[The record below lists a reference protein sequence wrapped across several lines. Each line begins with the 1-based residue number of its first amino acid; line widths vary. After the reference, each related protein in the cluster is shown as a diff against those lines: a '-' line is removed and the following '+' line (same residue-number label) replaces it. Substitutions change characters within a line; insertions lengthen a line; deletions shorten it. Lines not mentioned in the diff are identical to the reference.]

1 MNRNR
6 YLVTLLKLVNIF
18 EIVVSVLLIAGVI
31 VSVPDIMK
39 YYFKIITSDAGSSY
53 KIFQNFLSHVLLL
66 VIAIEFVVLMIAHTD
81 TNIIHLIL
89 LVISR
94 KMLVY
99 SDNMLDLLVATIAIA
114 VLFAVRKFL
123 LTGVNMVTD
132 GEGNEY
138 SASIPMKILNKRYGF
153 DIEAGETTTIGGYV
167 TSLLIKNAEEAEVGV
182 IVEDG
187 EYIFQI
193 VKMASGGVI
202 ETVSVERIDE
212 KIKKEEENKNIN
224 KD

>member
-18 EIVVSVLLIAGVI
+18 EIVVSILLIAGVI
-31 VSVPDIMK
+31 VSIPDILK
-39 YYFKIITSDAGSSY
+39 YFFKIITSNAGLSY
-53 KIFQNFLSHVLLL
+53 EIFQNFLSHVLLL

-99 SDNMLDLLVATIAIA
+99 SDTMLDLLIATVAIA

-123 LTGVNMVTD
+123 LTGVNMD
-132 GEGNEY
+132 SIQGEENEY
-138 SASIPMKILNKRYGF
+138 SASTPLKILNKRYGF
-153 DIEAGETTTIGGYV
+153 DIEPGTATTIGGYV
-167 TSLLIKNAEEAEVGV
+167 SALLIKNAEEAEVGV

-187 EYIFQI
+187 DYIFQI
-193 VKMASGGVI
+193 VKMATGGVI
-202 ETVSVERIDE
+202 ETVSIERIDE
-212 KIKKEEENKNIN
+212 KKE
-224 KD
+224 KDK

>member
-6 YLVTLLKLVNIF
+6 YLVTLLKLVNMF
-18 EIVVSVLLIAGVI
+18 EIVVSIMLIAGVI

-39 YYFKIITSDAGSSY
+39 YYFKILTNDAVLSY
-53 KIFQNFLSHVLLL
+53 EIFQNFLSHVLLL

-99 SDNMLDLLVATIAIA
+99 SDTMLDLLIATIAIA

-123 LTGVNMVTD
+123 LTGVNMD
-132 GEGNEY
+132 PEGNENEY
-138 SASIPMKILNKRYGF
+138 SASTPMKVLNKRYGF
-153 DIEAGETTTIGGYV
+153 DIEAGKTTTIGGYV
-167 TSLLIKNAEEAEVGV
+167 AGLLIKNAEEPEVGV
-182 IVEDG
+182 IVDDG

-212 KIKKEEENKNIN
+212 KEEEDKKKDIKK
-224 KD
+224 

>member
-6 YLVTLLKLVNIF
+6 YLVTLLKLVNLF
-18 EIVVSVLLIAGVI
+18 EIVVSIMLIAGVI
-31 VSVPDIMK
+31 ISVPDILK
-39 YYFKIITSDAGSSY
+39 YYLKILTSDATLSY

-81 TNIIHLIL
+81 ANIIHLIL

-99 SDNMLDLLVATIAIA
+99 SDTMIDLLIATIAIA

-123 LTGVNMVTD
+123 LTGVNMDSTT
-132 GEGNEY
+132 NEQNEF
-138 SASIPMKILNKRYGF
+138 SASTPIKILNKKYGF
-153 DIEAGETTTIGGYV
+153 DIDPGDSTTLGGYV
-167 TSLLIKNAEEAEVGV
+167 SALLIKNAEEAEAGV

-187 EYIFQI
+187 HYIFQI
-193 VKMASGGVI
+193 VKMATGGVI
-202 ETVSVERIDE
+202 ETVSVESIDE
-212 KIKKEEENKNIN
+212 KEKKNK
-224 KD
+224 

>member
-6 YLVTLLKLVNIF
+6 YLVTLLKLVNLF
-18 EIVVSVLLIAGVI
+18 EIVVSIMLIAGVI
-31 VSVPDIMK
+31 ISVPDILK
-39 YYFKIITSDAGSSY
+39 YYLKILTSDATLSY

-81 TNIIHLIL
+81 ANIIHLIL

-99 SDNMLDLLVATIAIA
+99 SDTMLDLLIATIAIA

-123 LTGVNMVTD
+123 LTGVNMDSTT
-132 GEGNEY
+132 NEQNEF
-138 SASIPMKILNKRYGF
+138 SASTPIKILNKKYGF
-153 DIEAGETTTIGGYV
+153 DIDPGDSTTLGGYV
-167 TSLLIKNAEEAEVGV
+167 SALLIKNAEEAEAGV

-187 EYIFQI
+187 HYIFQI
-193 VKMASGGVI
+193 VKMATGGVI
-202 ETVSVERIDE
+202 ETVSVESIDE
-212 KIKKEEENKNIN
+212 KEKKNK
-224 KD
+224 

>member
-18 EIVVSVLLIAGVI
+18 EIVVSILLIAGVI
-31 VSVPDIMK
+31 VSIPDILK
-39 YYFKIITSDAGSSY
+39 YYFKIITSNAGLSY
-53 KIFQNFLSHVLLL
+53 EIFQNFLSHVLLL

-81 TNIIHLIL
+81 SNIIHLIL

-99 SDNMLDLLVATIAIA
+99 SDTMLDLLIATVAIA

-123 LTGVNMVTD
+123 LTGVNMD
-132 GEGNEY
+132 SIQGEENEY
-138 SASIPMKILNKRYGF
+138 SASTPLKILNKRYGF
-153 DIEAGETTTIGGYV
+153 DIEPGTSTTIGGYV
-167 TSLLIKNAEEAEVGV
+167 SALLIKNAEEAEVGV

-187 EYIFQI
+187 EYIYQI
-193 VKMASGGVI
+193 VKMATGGVI
-202 ETVSVERIDE
+202 ETVSIE
-212 KIKKEEENKNIN
+212 KIDDKKEKNK
-224 KD
+224 

>member
-6 YLVTLLKLVNIF
+6 YLVTLLKLVNLF
-18 EIVVSVLLIAGVI
+18 EIVVSVMLIAGVVI
-31 VSVPDIMK
+31 SVPDILK
-39 YYFKIITSDAGSSY
+39 YYFKIITSDATLSY

-99 SDNMLDLLVATIAIA
+99 SDTMVDLLIATVAIA

-123 LTGVNMVTD
+123 LTGVSMDSTTN
-132 GEGNEY
+132 EQNEY
-138 SASIPMKILNKRYGF
+138 SASTPIKILNRKYGF
-153 DIEAGETTTIGGYV
+153 DIESGDSTTLGGYV
-167 TSLLIKNAEEAEVGV
+167 SALLIKNAEEADTGV

-187 EYIFQI
+187 NYIFQI
-193 VKMASGGVI
+193 VKMATGGVI
-202 ETVSVERIDE
+202 QIVSVEKIDKWILTYE
-212 KIKKEEENKNIN
+212 I
-224 KD
+224 

>member
-6 YLVTLLKLVNIF
+6 YLVTLLKLVNLF
-18 EIVVSVLLIAGVI
+18 EIVVSIMLIAGVI
-31 VSVPDIMK
+31 ISVPDILK
-39 YYFKIITSDAGSSY
+39 YYLKILTSDATLSY

-81 TNIIHLIL
+81 ANIIHLIL

-99 SDNMLDLLVATIAIA
+99 SDNMVDLLIATIAIA

-123 LTGVNMVTD
+123 LTGVNMDSTT
-132 GEGNEY
+132 NEQNEF
-138 SASIPMKILNKRYGF
+138 SASTPIKILNKKYGF
-153 DIEAGETTTIGGYV
+153 DIDPGDSTTLGGYV
-167 TSLLIKNAEEAEVGV
+167 SALLIKNAEEAEAGV

-187 EYIFQI
+187 NYIFQI
-193 VKMASGGVI
+193 VKMATGGVI
-202 ETVSVERIDE
+202 ETVSVESIDE
-212 KIKKEEENKNIN
+212 KEKKKAL
-224 KD
+224 

>member
-18 EIVVSVLLIAGVI
+18 EIVVSIMLIAGVVI
-31 VSVPDIMK
+31 SVPDILK
-39 YYFKIITSDAGSSY
+39 YYFKIITSDATLSY

-99 SDNMLDLLVATIAIA
+99 SDTMVDLLIATIAIA

-123 LTGVNMVTD
+123 LTGVSMDSTAN
-132 GEGNEY
+132 EQNEY
-138 SASIPMKILNKRYGF
+138 SASTPIKILNRKYGF
-153 DIEAGETTTIGGYV
+153 DIDPGESTTLGGYV
-167 TSLLIKNAEEAEVGV
+167 SALLIKNAEEADTGV

-187 EYIFQI
+187 NYIFQI
-193 VKMASGGVI
+193 VKMATGGVI
-202 ETVSVERIDE
+202 QIISVERID
-212 KIKKEEENKNIN
+212 KKIN
-224 KD
+224 K

>member
-18 EIVVSVLLIAGVI
+18 EIVVSVMLIAGVVI
-31 VSVPDIMK
+31 SVPDILK
-39 YYFKIITSDAGSSY
+39 YYLKIITSDATLSY

-99 SDNMLDLLVATIAIA
+99 SDNMVDLLIATVAIS
-114 VLFAVRKFL
+114 VLFATRKFL
-123 LTGVNMVTD
+123 LTGVNMD
-132 GEGNEY
+132 SYINQNNEF
-138 SASIPMKILNKRYGF
+138 SASTPIKTLNRKYSF
-153 DIEAGETTTIGGYV
+153 DIDPGDPTTLGGYV
-167 TSLLIKNAEEAEVGV
+167 TALLIKNAEEAEAGV

-193 VKMASGGVI
+193 VKMATGGVI
-202 ETVSVERIDE
+202 ETISVEKIDE
-212 KIKKEEENKNIN
+212 KEKK
-224 KD
+224 

>member
-6 YLVTLLKLVNIF
+6 YLVSLLKLVNIF
-18 EIVVSVLLIAGVI
+18 EIVVSVMLIAGVVI
-31 VSVPDIMK
+31 SVPDILK
-39 YYFKIITSDAGSSY
+39 YYLKIITSDATLSY

-99 SDNMLDLLVATIAIA
+99 SDNMVDLLIATVAIS
-114 VLFAVRKFL
+114 VLFATRKFL
-123 LTGVNMVTD
+123 LTGVNMD
-132 GEGNEY
+132 SYINQNNEF
-138 SASIPMKILNKRYGF
+138 SASTPIKTLNKKYSF
-153 DIEAGETTTIGGYV
+153 DIDPGDSTTLGGYV
-167 TSLLIKNAEEAEVGV
+167 TALLIKNAEEAEAGV

-187 EYIFQI
+187 EHIFQI
-193 VKMASGGVI
+193 VKMATGGVI
-202 ETVSVERIDE
+202 ETISVEKIDE
-212 KIKKEEENKNIN
+212 KEKK
-224 KD
+224 

>member
-6 YLVTLLKLVNIF
+6 YLVTILKLVNLF
-18 EIVVSVLLIAGVI
+18 EIVVSIMLIAGVI
-31 VSVPDIMK
+31 ISVPDILK
-39 YYFKIITSDAGSSY
+39 YYLKILTSDATLSY

-81 TNIIHLIL
+81 ANIIHLIL

-99 SDNMLDLLVATIAIA
+99 SDNMVDLLIATIAIA

-123 LTGVNMVTD
+123 LTGVNMDSTT
-132 GEGNEY
+132 NEQNEF
-138 SASIPMKILNKRYGF
+138 SASTPIKILNKKYGF
-153 DIEAGETTTIGGYV
+153 DIDPGDSTTLGGYV
-167 TSLLIKNAEEAEVGV
+167 SALLIKNAEEAEAGV

-187 EYIFQI
+187 NYIFQI
-193 VKMASGGVI
+193 VKMATGGVI
-202 ETVSVERIDE
+202 ETVSVESIDE
-212 KIKKEEENKNIN
+212 KEKKNK
-224 KD
+224 

>member
-6 YLVTLLKLVNIF
+6 YLVTLLKLVNLF
-18 EIVVSVLLIAGVI
+18 EIVVSIMLIAGVI
-31 VSVPDIMK
+31 ISVPDILK
-39 YYFKIITSDAGSSY
+39 YYLKILTSDATLSY

-81 TNIIHLIL
+81 ANIIHLIL

-99 SDNMLDLLVATIAIA
+99 SDNMVDLLIATIAIA

-123 LTGVNMVTD
+123 LTGVNMDSTTNKQ
-132 GEGNEY
+132 NEF
-138 SASIPMKILNKRYGF
+138 SASTPIKILNKKYGF
-153 DIEAGETTTIGGYV
+153 DIDPGDSTTLGGYV
-167 TSLLIKNAEEAEVGV
+167 SALLIKNAEEAEAGV

-187 EYIFQI
+187 NYIFQI
-193 VKMASGGVI
+193 VKMATGGVI
-202 ETVSVERIDE
+202 ETVSVESIDE
-212 KIKKEEENKNIN
+212 KEKKNK
-224 KD
+224 

>member
-18 EIVVSVLLIAGVI
+18 EIVVSIMLIAGVVI
-31 VSVPDIMK
+31 SVPDILK
-39 YYFKIITSDAGSSY
+39 YYFKIITSDATLSY

-99 SDNMLDLLVATIAIA
+99 SDTMVDLLIATIAIA

-123 LTGVNMVTD
+123 LTGVSMDSTAN
-132 GEGNEY
+132 EQNEY
-138 SASIPMKILNKRYGF
+138 SASTPIKILNRKYGF
-153 DIEAGETTTIGGYV
+153 DIDPGESTTLGGYV
-167 TSLLIKNAEEAEVGV
+167 SALLIKNAEEADTGV

-187 EYIFQI
+187 NYIFQI
-193 VKMASGGVI
+193 VKMATGGVI
-202 ETVSVERIDE
+202 QIISVERID
-212 KIKKEEENKNIN
+212 KK
-224 KD
+224 

>member
-6 YLVTLLKLVNIF
+6 YLVTLLKLVNLF
-18 EIVVSVLLIAGVI
+18 EIVVSIMLIAGVI
-31 VSVPDIMK
+31 ISVPDILK
-39 YYFKIITSDAGSSY
+39 YYLKILTSDATLSY

-99 SDNMLDLLVATIAIA
+99 SDTMIDLLIATIAIA

-123 LTGVNMVTD
+123 LTGVNMDSTT
-132 GEGNEY
+132 NEQNEF
-138 SASIPMKILNKRYGF
+138 SASTPIKILNKKYGF
-153 DIEAGETTTIGGYV
+153 DIDPGDSTTLGGYV
-167 TSLLIKNAEEAEVGV
+167 SALLIKNAEEAEAGV

-187 EYIFQI
+187 HYIFQI
-193 VKMASGGVI
+193 VKMATGGVI
-202 ETVSVERIDE
+202 ETVSVESIDE
-212 KIKKEEENKNIN
+212 KEKKK
-224 KD
+224 K

>member
-6 YLVTLLKLVNIF
+6 YLVTLLKLVNLF
-18 EIVVSVLLIAGVI
+18 EIVVSIMLIAGVI
-31 VSVPDIMK
+31 ISVPDILK
-39 YYFKIITSDAGSSY
+39 YYLKILTSDATLSY

-81 TNIIHLIL
+81 ANIIHLIL

-99 SDNMLDLLVATIAIA
+99 SDTMIDLLIATIAIA

-123 LTGVNMVTD
+123 LTGVNMDSTT
-132 GEGNEY
+132 NEQNEF
-138 SASIPMKILNKRYGF
+138 SASTPIKILNKKYGF
-153 DIEAGETTTIGGYV
+153 DIDPGDSTTLGGYV
-167 TSLLIKNAEEAEVGV
+167 SALLIKNAEEAEAGV

-187 EYIFQI
+187 NYIFQI
-193 VKMASGGVI
+193 VKMATGGVI
-202 ETVSVERIDE
+202 ETVSVESIDE
-212 KIKKEEENKNIN
+212 KEKKNK
-224 KD
+224 

>member
-6 YLVTLLKLVNIF
+6 YLVTLLKLVNMF
-18 EIVVSVLLIAGVI
+18 EIVVSIMLIAGVI

-39 YYFKIITSDAGSSY
+39 YYFKILTNDAVLSY
-53 KIFQNFLSHVLLL
+53 EIFQNFLSHVLLL

-99 SDNMLDLLVATIAIA
+99 SDTMLDLLIATIAIA

-123 LTGVNMVTD
+123 LTGVNMDT
-132 GEGNEY
+132 EGNENEY
-138 SASIPMKILNKRYGF
+138 SASTPMKVLNKRYGF
-153 DIEAGETTTIGGYV
+153 DIEAGKATTIGGYV
-167 TSLLIKNAEEAEVGV
+167 AGLLIKNAEEPEVGV
-182 IVEDG
+182 IVDDG

-212 KIKKEEENKNIN
+212 KIEEDKK
-224 KD
+224 KDIKK

>member
-6 YLVTLLKLVNIF
+6 YLVTLLKLVNLF
-18 EIVVSVLLIAGVI
+18 EIVVSVMLIAGVVI
-31 VSVPDIMK
+31 SVPDILK
-39 YYFKIITSDAGSSY
+39 YYLKIITSDATHSY

-99 SDNMLDLLVATIAIA
+99 SDTMIDLLIATVAIA

-123 LTGVNMVTD
+123 LTGVSMDSTAN
-132 GEGNEY
+132 EQNEY
-138 SASIPMKILNKRYGF
+138 SASTPIKILNRKYGF
-153 DIEAGETTTIGGYV
+153 DIDPGDSTTLGGYV
-167 TSLLIKNAEEAEVGV
+167 TALLIKNAEEADTGV

-187 EYIFQI
+187 NYIFQI
-193 VKMASGGVI
+193 VKMATGGVI
-202 ETVSVERIDE
+202 QTVSVEKID
-212 KIKKEEENKNIN
+212 KKDKWILTYEI
-224 KD
+224 

>member
-6 YLVTLLKLVNIF
+6 YLVTLLKLVNTF

-31 VSVPDIMK
+31 VSVPDIMN
-39 YYFKIITSDAGSSY
+39 YYFKILTSDAGLSY
-53 KIFQNFLSHVLLL
+53 EIFQNFLSHVLLL

-99 SDNMLDLLVATIAIA
+99 SDNMLDLLIATIAIA

-123 LTGVNMVTD
+123 LTGVNMD
-132 GEGNEY
+132 AEGEGNEY
-138 SASIPMKILNKRYGF
+138 SASTPMKILNKRYGF
-153 DIEAGETTTIGGYV
+153 DIEAGEFTTIGGYV
-167 TSLLIKNAEEAEVGV
+167 AGLLIKNAEEAEVGV

-212 KIKKEEENKNIN
+212 KAKEEDKEKENK
-224 KD
+224 

>member
-6 YLVTLLKLVNIF
+6 YLVTLLKIVNIF
-18 EIVVSVLLIAGVI
+18 EIVVSVLLIAGI
-31 VSVPDIMK
+31 IISLPDIMK
-39 YYFKIITSDAGSSY
+39 YYLNIITSDATLSY

-99 SDNMLDLLVATIAIA
+99 SDNMVDLLIATIAIA
-114 VLFAVRKFL
+114 VLFATRKFL
-123 LTGVNMVTD
+123 LTGVSIDSAAT
-132 GEGNEY
+132 EHNEY
-138 SASIPMKILNKRYGF
+138 SASTPIKILNKKYGF
-153 DIEAGETTTIGGYV
+153 DIEPGDATTLGGYV
-167 TSLLIKNAEEAEVGV
+167 SALLIKNAEEAEMGT

-187 EYIFQI
+187 ENIFQI
-193 VKMASGGVI
+193 VKMATGGVI
-202 ETVSVERIDE
+202 ETVSVE
-212 KIKKEEENKNIN
+212 KISEEKKENI
-224 KD
+224 

>member
-6 YLVTLLKLVNIF
+6 YLVTLLKLVNLF
-18 EIVVSVLLIAGVI
+18 EIVVSVMLIAGVVI
-31 VSVPDIMK
+31 SVPDILK
-39 YYFKIITSDAGSSY
+39 YYFKIITSDATLSY

-99 SDNMLDLLVATIAIA
+99 SDTMVDLLIATVAIA

-123 LTGVNMVTD
+123 LTGVSMDSTTN
-132 GEGNEY
+132 EQNEY
-138 SASIPMKILNKRYGF
+138 SASTPIKILNRKYGF
-153 DIEAGETTTIGGYV
+153 DIESGDSTTLGGYV
-167 TSLLIKNAEEAEVGV
+167 SALLIKNAEEADTGV

-187 EYIFQI
+187 NYIFQI
-193 VKMASGGVI
+193 VKMATGGVI
-202 ETVSVERIDE
+202 QIVSVERID
-212 KIKKEEENKNIN
+212 KKIN
-224 KD
+224 K

>member
-18 EIVVSVLLIAGVI
+18 EIIVSILLIAGVI
-31 VSVPDIMK
+31 VSIPDILK
-39 YYFKIITSDAGSSY
+39 YYFKIITSNAGLSY
-53 KIFQNFLSHVLLL
+53 EIFQNFLSHVLLL

-99 SDNMLDLLVATIAIA
+99 SDTMLDLLIATIAIA

-123 LTGVNMVTD
+123 LTGVNMD
-132 GEGNEY
+132 SIQGDENEY
-138 SASIPMKILNKRYGF
+138 SASTPLKILNKRYGF
-153 DIEAGETTTIGGYV
+153 DIEPGTATTIGGYV
-167 TSLLIKNAEEAEVGV
+167 SALLIKNAEEAEVGV

-187 EYIFQI
+187 DYIFQI
-193 VKMASGGVI
+193 VKMATGGVI
-202 ETVSVERIDE
+202 ETVSIERIDE
-212 KIKKEEENKNIN
+212 KKE
-224 KD
+224 KDK

>member
-6 YLVTLLKLVNIF
+6 YLVTLLKLVNMF
-18 EIVVSVLLIAGVI
+18 EIVVSIMLIAGVI

-39 YYFKIITSDAGSSY
+39 YYFKILTNDTVLSY
-53 KIFQNFLSHVLLL
+53 EIFQNFLSHVLLL

-99 SDNMLDLLVATIAIA
+99 SDTMLDLLIATIAIA

-123 LTGVNMVTD
+123 LTGVNMD
-132 GEGNEY
+132 AEGNENEY
-138 SASIPMKILNKRYGF
+138 SASTPMKVLNKRYGF
-153 DIEAGETTTIGGYV
+153 DIEAGKATTIGGYV
-167 TSLLIKNAEEAEVGV
+167 AGLLIKNAEEPEVGV
-182 IVEDG
+182 IVDDG

-212 KIKKEEENKNIN
+212 KIEEDKK
-224 KD
+224 KDIKK

>member
-6 YLVTLLKLVNIF
+6 YLVTLLKLVNLF
-18 EIVVSVLLIAGVI
+18 EIVVSIMLIAGVI
-31 VSVPDIMK
+31 ISVPDILK
-39 YYFKIITSDAGSSY
+39 YYFKILTSDATLSY

-99 SDNMLDLLVATIAIA
+99 SDTMLDLLIATIAIA

-123 LTGVNMVTD
+123 LTGVNMDSTT
-132 GEGNEY
+132 NEQNEF
-138 SASIPMKILNKRYGF
+138 SASTPIIILNKKYGF
-153 DIEAGETTTIGGYV
+153 DIDPGDSTTLGGYV
-167 TSLLIKNAEEAEVGV
+167 SALLIKNAEEAEAGV

-187 EYIFQI
+187 HYIFQI
-193 VKMASGGVI
+193 VKMATGGVI
-202 ETVSVERIDE
+202 ETVSVESIDE
-212 KIKKEEENKNIN
+212 KEKKNK
-224 KD
+224 

>member
-6 YLVTLLKLVNIF
+6 YLVTLLKLVNMF
-18 EIVVSVLLIAGVI
+18 EIVVSIMLIAGVI

-39 YYFKIITSDAGSSY
+39 YYFKILTNDAVLSY
-53 KIFQNFLSHVLLL
+53 EIFQNFLSHVLLL
-66 VIAIEFVVLMIAHTD
+66 VIAIEFVVLMIAHTY

-99 SDNMLDLLVATIAIA
+99 SDTMLDLLIATIAIA

-123 LTGVNMVTD
+123 LTGVNMD
-132 GEGNEY
+132 AEGNENEY
-138 SASIPMKILNKRYGF
+138 SASTPMKILNKRYGF

-167 TSLLIKNAEEAEVGV
+167 AGLLIKNAEEPEVGV
-182 IVEDG
+182 IVDDG

-212 KIKKEEENKNIN
+212 KIEKEKK
-224 KD
+224 KDIKK

>member
-6 YLVTLLKLVNIF
+6 YLVTLLKLVNLF
-18 EIVVSVLLIAGVI
+18 EIVVSVMLIAGVVI
-31 VSVPDIMK
+31 SVPDILK
-39 YYFKIITSDAGSSY
+39 YYLKIITSDATHSY

-99 SDNMLDLLVATIAIA
+99 SDTMIDLLIATVAIA

-123 LTGVNMVTD
+123 LTGVSMDSTAN
-132 GEGNEY
+132 EQNEY
-138 SASIPMKILNKRYGF
+138 SASTPIKILNRKYGF
-153 DIEAGETTTIGGYV
+153 DIDPGDSTTLGGYV
-167 TSLLIKNAEEAEVGV
+167 TALLIKNAEEADTGV

-187 EYIFQI
+187 NYIFQI
-193 VKMASGGVI
+193 VKMATGGVI
-202 ETVSVERIDE
+202 QTVSVEKID
-212 KIKKEEENKNIN
+212 KKDK
-224 KD
+224 

>member
-53 KIFQNFLSHVLLL
+53 EIFQNFLSHVLLL

-138 SASIPMKILNKRYGF
+138 SASIPMKVLNKRYGF

-167 TSLLIKNAEEAEVGV
+167 ASLLIKNAEEAEVGV

-187 EYIFQI
+187 DYIFQI

>member
-6 YLVTLLKLVNIF
+6 YLVTLLKLVNLF
-18 EIVVSVLLIAGVI
+18 EIVVSIMLIAGVI
-31 VSVPDIMK
+31 ISVPDILK
-39 YYFKIITSDAGSSY
+39 YYLKILTSDAILSY

-81 TNIIHLIL
+81 ANIIHLIL

-99 SDNMLDLLVATIAIA
+99 SDNMVDLLIATIAIA

-123 LTGVNMVTD
+123 LTGVNMDSTTNKQ
-132 GEGNEY
+132 NEF
-138 SASIPMKILNKRYGF
+138 SASTPIKILNKKYGF
-153 DIEAGETTTIGGYV
+153 DIDPGDSTTLGGYV
-167 TSLLIKNAEEAEVGV
+167 SALLIKNAEEAEAGV

-187 EYIFQI
+187 NYIFQI
-193 VKMASGGVI
+193 VKMATGGVI
-202 ETVSVERIDE
+202 ETVSVESIDE
-212 KIKKEEENKNIN
+212 KEKKNK
-224 KD
+224 

>member
-6 YLVTLLKLVNIF
+6 YLVTLLKLVNLF
-18 EIVVSVLLIAGVI
+18 EIVVSIMLIAGVI
-31 VSVPDIMK
+31 ISVPDILK
-39 YYFKIITSDAGSSY
+39 YYLKILTSDATLSY

-99 SDNMLDLLVATIAIA
+99 SDNMVDLLIATVAIA
-114 VLFAVRKFL
+114 VLFATRKFL
-123 LTGVNMVTD
+123 LTGVSMDNPANQN
-132 GEGNEY
+132 NEF
-138 SASIPMKILNKRYGF
+138 SASTPIKTLNKKYGF
-153 DIEAGETTTIGGYV
+153 DIDPGDSTTLGGYV
-167 TSLLIKNAEEAEVGV
+167 TALLIKNAEEAGAGV

-187 EYIFQI
+187 EHIFQI
-193 VKMASGGVI
+193 IKMATGGVI
-202 ETVSVERIDE
+202 ETVSVEKID
-212 KIKKEEENKNIN
+212 KK
-224 KD
+224 

>member
-6 YLVTLLKLVNIF
+6 YLVTLLKLVNMF
-18 EIVVSVLLIAGVI
+18 EIVVSIMLIAGVI

-39 YYFKIITSDAGSSY
+39 YYFKILTNDAVLSY
-53 KIFQNFLSHVLLL
+53 EIFQNFLSHVLLL

-99 SDNMLDLLVATIAIA
+99 SDTMLDLLIATIAIA

-123 LTGVNMVTD
+123 LTGVNMD
-132 GEGNEY
+132 AEGNENEY
-138 SASIPMKILNKRYGF
+138 SASTPMKILNKRYGF

-167 TSLLIKNAEEAEVGV
+167 AGLLIKNAEEPEVGV
-182 IVEDG
+182 IVDDG

-212 KIKKEEENKNIN
+212 KIEKEKK
-224 KD
+224 KDIKK

>member
-6 YLVTLLKLVNIF
+6 YLVTLLKLVNLF
-18 EIVVSVLLIAGVI
+18 EIVVSVMLIAGVVI
-31 VSVPDIMK
+31 SVPDILK
-39 YYFKIITSDAGSSY
+39 YYFKIITSDATLSY

-99 SDNMLDLLVATIAIA
+99 SDTMVDLLIATVAIA

-123 LTGVNMVTD
+123 LTGVSMDSTAN
-132 GEGNEY
+132 EQNEY
-138 SASIPMKILNKRYGF
+138 SASTPIKILNRKYGF
-153 DIEAGETTTIGGYV
+153 DIESGDSTTLGGYV
-167 TSLLIKNAEEAEVGV
+167 SALLIKNAEEADTGV

-187 EYIFQI
+187 NYIFQI
-193 VKMASGGVI
+193 VKMATGGVI
-202 ETVSVERIDE
+202 QIVSVERID
-212 KIKKEEENKNIN
+212 KKIN
-224 KD
+224 K

>member
-6 YLVTLLKLVNIF
+6 YLVTLLKLVNLF
-18 EIVVSVLLIAGVI
+18 EIVVSIMLIAGVI
-31 VSVPDIMK
+31 ISVPDILK
-39 YYFKIITSDAGSSY
+39 YYFKILTSDATLSY

-81 TNIIHLIL
+81 ANIIHLIL

-99 SDNMLDLLVATIAIA
+99 SDTMIDLLIATIAIA

-123 LTGVNMVTD
+123 LTGVNMDSTT
-132 GEGNEY
+132 NEQNEF
-138 SASIPMKILNKRYGF
+138 SASTPIKILNKKYGF
-153 DIEAGETTTIGGYV
+153 DIDPGDSTTLGGYV
-167 TSLLIKNAEEAEVGV
+167 SALLIKNAEEAEAGV

-187 EYIFQI
+187 HYIFQI
-193 VKMASGGVI
+193 VKMATGGVI
-202 ETVSVERIDE
+202 ETVSVESIDE
-212 KIKKEEENKNIN
+212 KEKKNK
-224 KD
+224 

>member
-6 YLVTLLKLVNIF
+6 YLVTLLKLVNMF
-18 EIVVSVLLIAGVI
+18 EIVVSIMLIAGVI

-39 YYFKIITSDAGSSY
+39 YYFKILTNDAVLSY
-53 KIFQNFLSHVLLL
+53 EIFQNFLSHVLLL

-99 SDNMLDLLVATIAIA
+99 SDTMLDLLIATIAIA

-123 LTGVNMVTD
+123 LTGVNMDT
-132 GEGNEY
+132 EGNENEY
-138 SASIPMKILNKRYGF
+138 SASTPMKVLNKRYGF
-153 DIEAGETTTIGGYV
+153 DIEAGKATTIGGYV
-167 TSLLIKNAEEAEVGV
+167 AGLLIKNAEEPEVGV
-182 IVEDG
+182 IVDDG

-212 KIKKEEENKNIN
+212 KEEEDKKKDIKK
-224 KD
+224 

>member
-6 YLVTLLKLVNIF
+6 YLVNLLKLVNLF
-18 EIVVSVLLIAGVI
+18 EIVVSIMLIAGVI
-31 VSVPDIMK
+31 ISVPDILK
-39 YYFKIITSDAGSSY
+39 YYLKILTSDATLSY

-81 TNIIHLIL
+81 ANIIHLIL

-99 SDNMLDLLVATIAIA
+99 SDNMVDLLIATIAIA

-123 LTGVNMVTD
+123 LTGVNMDSTT
-132 GEGNEY
+132 NEQNEF
-138 SASIPMKILNKRYGF
+138 SASTPIKILNKKYGF
-153 DIEAGETTTIGGYV
+153 DIEPGDSTTLGGYV
-167 TSLLIKNAEEAEVGV
+167 SALLIKNAEEAEAGV

-187 EYIFQI
+187 NYIFQI
-193 VKMASGGVI
+193 VKMATGGVI
-202 ETVSVERIDE
+202 ETVSVESIDE
-212 KIKKEEENKNIN
+212 KEKKNK
-224 KD
+224 